1 MNRKFIIVAIS
12 TFVVSASAAFAAG
25 PGADGNAAFSNEA
38 SPNGCTNPACVSNGV
53 VQFGAGGGIANT
65 NGQGGLHA
73 NENSVVSNP
82 GADEFDQIVKPGTNN
97 PD

>member
-1 MNRKFIIVAIS
+1 MIKLTTIAALAALATS
-12 TFVVSASAAFAAG
+12 SAVFAAG

-38 SPNGCTNPACVSNGV
+38 SPNGCGEGCVSNGV
-53 VQFGAGGGIANT
+53 VQFGANGGIANT

-73 NENSVVSNP
+73 NENSVLSNP
-82 GADEFDQIVKPGTNN
+82 GADEFDQNVKPGTNN

>member
-25 PGADGNAAFSNEA
+25 PGADGNAAFSKDL
-38 SPNGCTNPACVSNGV
+38 SPNNCGLCVSNGV
-53 VQFGAGGGIANT
+53 VQFGAAGGIANT

-73 NENSVVSNP
+73 NENSVVSDP
-82 GADEFDQIVKPGTNN
+82 RGDEFDQNVKPGTNN